1 MGRETDPNER
11 APEGAE
17 KFAASDPALDQL
29 DFTLGAA
36 QFEAFRVFLDAPAA
50 PNPKLKLLIDTPAPW
65 DA

>member
-11 APEGAE
+11 VPEGAE
-17 KFAASDPALDQL
+17 KSAVSDAALDQL

-65 DA
+65 DD